1 MALRKLTQSIL
12 DAIPSRSAKEARAK
26 QMNME
31 GGYYHGT
38 ASDIESFSPALRG
51 SSTDARSARKAFWVT
66 DDPVTAGSYAE
77 HSATYAPVMKLL
89 EDARKAERARNFDLA
104 EQKIIEA
111 EDLDAALRRDNLTI
125 GGQNIL
131 PLRVNANLKTVD
143 MKGRSFEDE
152 GVSDEIN
159 DYLDS
164 AKSDGFAGVKFLN
177 LDDAAGLNNRPA
189 THVAMFEAKD
199 LRSEFADFD
208 PAKASSPRLLASA
221 TPLVSGGILGALAG
235 GSDQAVASPV
245 PGGMTMPSMKDVRSG
260 MASQQSSAD
269 QDATNMILET
279 ILNFMAPTS
288 IGGGVDTMSGYQR
301 RQTR

>member
-1 MALRKLTQSIL
+1 MAIRRLGQSIL
-12 DAIPSRSAKEARAK
+12 DSIPSRAAKEARAK

-31 GGYYHGT
+31 SGYFHGT
-38 ASDIESFSPALRG
+38 TSDIESFSPTMRG
-51 SSTDARSARKAFWVT
+51 SSTDARSAKKAFWAT

-89 EDARKAERARNFDLA
+89 EDARKAERAKNFDLA

-111 EDLDAALRRDNLTI
+111 EDLDAALRRDNLVI

-159 DYLDS
+159 NYLDS
-164 AKSDGFAGVKFLN
+164 AKADGFAGVKFLN

-189 THVAMFEAKD
+189 THVAMFDAKD
-199 LRSEFADFD
+199 IRSEFADFD
-208 PAKASSPRLLASA
+208 PAKASSSNLLASA
-221 TPLVSGGILGALAG
+221 PPLAAGGILGALG
-235 GSDQAVASPV
+235 LP
-245 PGGMTMPSMKDVRSG
+245 
-260 MASQQSSAD
+260 
-269 QDATNMILET
+269 QDATAADLMTAMQPQVSKEDARRDIQSLILDALTGLMPITQTAGEQAQ
-279 ILNFMAPTS
+279 MMPMS
-288 IGGGVDTMSGYQR
+288 QQYGGR
-301 RQTR
+301 